1 MKVTGEA
8 TLTSDIDALWAA
20 FNDPEVLV
28 ATIPGCQRLEA
39 VAEDSY
45 RMTISAGVAAIRGT
59 YEGEVHLKDKREPG
73 YLKMVAT
80 GAGGPG
86 TIQVEVD
93 VDMETQGDGTLI
105 RFVADAVVG
114 GMIGGVSQR
123 MLASV
128 GKRLAAEFFKAVD
141 DHLQNGPA
149 TGAATGP
156 TVGAISA
163 TDQSPAE
170 TREGGAGSAAAGT
183 TGAADAPR
191 TFSRPGAPAPSAAAG
206 GSPEQFVK
214 GALTGAGLVLVGVL
228 VGSLLGRR
236 SR

>member
-1 MKVTGEA
+1 MKVSGEA
-8 TLTSDIDALWAA
+8 ILTSDIDALWAA

-28 ATIPGCQRLEA
+28 ATIPGCQRLET
-39 VAEDSY
+39 VEDDSY

-73 YLKMVAT
+73 YLKMVAS

-93 VDMETQGDGTLI
+93 VDLQPEGSGTKI
-105 RFVADAVVG
+105 AFVADAVVG

-141 DHLQNGPA
+141 DHLTNGPV
-149 TGAATGP
+149 AAPAGP
-156 TVGAISA
+156 TAGAISE
-163 TDQSPAE
+163 TDRSAAQTA
-170 TREGGAGSAAAGT
+170 EGGAGNAAAGEST
-183 TGAADAPR
+183 SSSAPR
-191 TFSRPGAPAPSAAAG
+191 TFARPGAAATTPAAV
-206 GSPEQFVK
+206 GSPDAFLK
-214 GALTGAGLVLVGVL
+214 GALTGAALVLAGV
-228 VGSLLGRR
+228 VAGALLSRR
-236 SR
+236 SS

>member
-8 TLTSDIDALWAA
+8 TLTSSIDALWAA
-20 FNDPEVLV
+20 FNDPAVLV
-28 ATIPGCQRLEA
+28 ATIPGCQQLEA
-39 VAEDSY
+39 VTEDSY

-59 YEGEVHLKDKREPG
+59 YEGEVHLKDKREPH
-73 YLKMVAT
+73 YLKMVAS

-93 VDMETQGDGTLI
+93 VDMEAQGEGTLI

-128 GKRLAAEFFKAVD
+128 GKRLAAEFFKAID

-149 TGAATGP
+149 PVGP
-156 TVGAISA
+156 TASAISP
-163 TDQSPAE
+163 TDQTAAE
-170 TREGGAGSAAAGT
+170 TREGGAGNAAASAS
-183 TGAADAPR
+183 TGAEGQR
-191 TFSRPGAPAPSAAAG
+191 SFSRPGAAVSAPSAG
-206 GSPEQFVK
+206 GSPDAFLK
-214 GALTGAGLVLVGVL
+214 GTLTGAGLVLVGVV
-228 VGSLLGRR
+228 VGALLGRR

>member
-59 YEGEVHLKDKREPG
+59 YEGEVHLKDKREPA

-93 VDMETQGDGTLI
+93 VDMETQGEGTLI

-149 TGAATGP
+149 TGP

-163 TDQSPAE
+163 TDQSPEE
-170 TREGGAGSAAAGT
+170 TREGGAAGAAPVAAGSAE
-183 TGAADAPR
+183 APR
-191 TFSRPGAPAPSAAAG
+191 TFSRPGAPAPSASAAG
-206 GSPEQFVK
+206 GGSSEQFLK
-214 GALTGAGLVLVGVL
+214 GALTGAGLVLVGVV

-236 SR
+236 AR

>member
-8 TLTSDIDALWAA
+8 TLTSSIDALWAA
-20 FNDPEVLV
+20 FNDPAVLV
-28 ATIPGCQRLEA
+28 ATIPGCQQLEA

-59 YEGEVHLKDKREPG
+59 YEGEVHLKDKREPS
-73 YLKMVAT
+73 YLKMVAS

-93 VDMETQGDGTLI
+93 VDMEPQGDGTLI

-128 GKRLAAEFFKAVD
+128 GKRLAAEFFKSID

-149 TGAATGP
+149 AAPAGP
-156 TVGAISA
+156 TAAAISE
-163 TDQSPAE
+163 TDRSAAE
-170 TREGGAGSAAAGT
+170 TREGGASVAAPAS
-183 TGAADAPR
+183 GAPQS
-191 TFSRPGAPAPSAAAG
+191 FSRPGAAASPAAAG
-206 GSPEQFVK
+206 SPDAFVK
-214 GALTGAGLVLVGVL
+214 GTLTGAALVLVGVV
-228 VGSLLGRR
+228 VGALLGRR
-236 SR
+236 AR

>member
-8 TLTSDIDALWAA
+8 TLKSSIDALWAA
-20 FNDPEVLV
+20 FNDPAVLV
-28 ATIPGCQRLEA
+28 ATIPGCQQLET
-39 VAEDSY
+39 VSEDSY

-59 YEGEVHLKDKREPG
+59 YEGEVHLKDKREPN
-73 YLKMVAT
+73 YLKMIAS

-93 VDMETQGDGTLI
+93 VDMEAQGEGTLI

-128 GKRLAAEFFKAVD
+128 GKRLAAEFFKAID

-149 TGAATGP
+149 PAGP
-156 TVGAISA
+156 TEAAISA
-163 TDQSPAE
+163 TDQTAAE
-170 TREGGAGSAAAGT
+170 TREGGAGNAGSATGT
-183 TGAADAPR
+183 PEAQR
-191 TFSRPGAPAPSAAAG
+191 SFSRPGAAVSAPSAG
-206 GSPEQFVK
+206 GAPDAFLK
-214 GALTGAGLVLVGVL
+214 GTLTGAGLVLVGVV
-228 VGSLLGRR
+228 VGALLGRR
-236 SR
+236 AR

>member
-8 TLTSDIDALWAA
+8 TLTSSIDALWAA
-20 FNDPEVLV
+20 FNDPAVLV
-28 ATIPGCQRLEA
+28 ATIPGCQQLET
-39 VAEDSY
+39 VTEDSY

-73 YLKMVAT
+73 YLKMVAS

-93 VDMETQGDGTLI
+93 VDMESQGGGTLI

-128 GKRLAAEFFKAVD
+128 GKRLAAEFFKAID

-149 TGAATGP
+149 AAPAGP
-156 TVGAISA
+156 TVAAISA
-163 TDQSPAE
+163 TDRTADE
-170 TREGGAGSAAAGT
+170 TREGGASTAAAAPAERTRSFARPGP
-183 TGAADAPR
+183 DAPA
-191 TFSRPGAPAPSAAAG
+191 GG
-206 GSPEQFVK
+206 GSPDTFLK
-214 GALTGAGLVLVGVL
+214 GTLTGAGLVLVGVL
-228 VGSLLGRR
+228 VGALLGRR
-236 SR
+236 AR

>member
-1 MKVTGEA
+1 MKVSGEA
-8 TLTSDIDALWAA
+8 TLKSSIDALWGA
-20 FNDPEVLV
+20 FNDPAVLV
-28 ATIPGCQRLEA
+28 ATIPGCQQLET
-39 VAEDSY
+39 VTEDSY

-59 YEGEVHLKDKREPG
+59 YEGEVNLKDKREPG
-73 YLKMVAT
+73 YLKMVAS

-93 VDMETQGDGTLI
+93 VDMEPQGDGTLI

-128 GKRLAAEFFKAVD
+128 GKRLAAEFFTSID

-149 TGAATGP
+149 ATATAAVEGEGVVDTVGEPAQRPASQAPRSFTRPGAGVAAPSSGGSNDFIRGTLTGAA
-156 TVGAISA
+156 
-163 TDQSPAE
+163 
-170 TREGGAGSAAAGT
+170 
-183 TGAADAPR
+183 
-191 TFSRPGAPAPSAAAG
+191 
-206 GSPEQFVK
+206 
-214 GALTGAGLVLVGVL
+214 LVLVGV
-228 VGSLLGRR
+228 VAGALLTRR